1 MRRDATNTA
10 LSAGLGLKP
19 EHFVEAE
26 RRVAGGLWFEV
37 HPENYMVDGGP
48 RLKWLERIRAAH
60 PLSFHGVGLSL
71 AGSEPPNEDHMAR
84 LARLVDRFEPALVSE
99 HLAWSTFDG
108 RYRPDLLPVPRTA
121 ESLAVAVANVAR
133 LQERLRRR
141 VAIENPSHY
150 LELPHEYDEVDYL
163 TRLAERSGCA
173 LVLDVNNVYVGATNV
188 GFDAEAYIDAFP
200 AGLVAEI
207 HLAGHR
213 HDPSGLA
220 IDSHDAPI
228 AAPVWALYRRLIDRI
243 GGRPTLIERDGN
255 VPTFDELMT
264 ERAIA
269 QTTLEWECAA

>member
-1 MRRDATNTA
+1 MRRDATNTNFA
-10 LSAGLGLKP
+10 AGLGLKP
-19 EHFVEAE
+19 AHFGEAE

-48 RLKWLERIRAAH
+48 RLKWLERIRTAH

-141 VAIENPSHY
+141 IAIENPSHY

-173 LVLDVNNVYVGATNV
+173 LLLDVNNVYVGATNV
-188 GFDAEAYIDAFP
+188 GLDADAYIDEFP
-200 AGLVAEI
+200 ANHIAEI

-228 AAPVWALYRRLIDRI
+228 AEPVWALYRRLIDRV
-243 GGRPTLIERDGN
+243 GARPTLIERDGN
-255 VPTFDELMT
+255 VPTFDQLMT
-264 ERAIA
+264 ERTIA
-269 QTTLEWECAA
+269 QTMLDWERAA

>member
-1 MRRDATNTA
+1 MRRDATNTT

-48 RLKWLERIRAAH
+48 RLKWLERIRTAH

-173 LVLDVNNVYVGATNV
+173 LLLDVNNVYVGATNV
-188 GFDAEAYIDAFP
+188 GFDADAYIDAFP
-200 AGLVAEI
+200 AGLIAEI

-228 AAPVWALYRRLIDRI
+228 AEPVWALYRRLIDRI

-255 VPTFDELMT
+255 VPAFDELMT